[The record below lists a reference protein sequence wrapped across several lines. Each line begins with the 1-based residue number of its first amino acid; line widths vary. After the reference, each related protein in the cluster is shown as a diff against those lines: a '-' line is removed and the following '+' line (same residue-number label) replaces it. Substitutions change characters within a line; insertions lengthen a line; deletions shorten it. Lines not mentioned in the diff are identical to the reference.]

1 VPFAAQ
7 SAADAA
13 YAPSMKRT
21 AVVSVTGDSG
31 RGVSLAK
38 KNAVG
43 AVVAATAAAAASL
56 DSPES
61 GNGAAPYEHERNARI
76 AEKKQTMHA
85 LGIGKPAA
93 EIAAAKVEGKSEK
106 KKQGSLQGWRQKQTG
121 SAASVQTPAARVPT
135 PLRSRVRSR
144 APEKEDQGCG
154 CKWCEW
160 RMIML

>member
-1 VPFAAQ
+1 
-7 SAADAA
+7 
-13 YAPSMKRT
+13 MKRT

-106 KKQGSLQGWRQKQTG
+106 KKAGFPTG
-121 SAASVQTPAARVPT
+121 LAPKADGLRRVGPNACGTSPYAPTLAGAIARTKGRGTGVW
-135 PLRSRVRSR
+135 V
-144 APEKEDQGCG
+144 
-154 CKWCEW
+154 
-160 RMIML
+160 

>member
-1 VPFAAQ
+1 MPFAAQ

-121 SAASVQTPAARVPT
+121 SAASVQTPAARVPS
-135 PLRSRVRSR
+135 PYAR
-144 APEKEDQGCG
+144 GCDRERQKKRTRG
-154 CKWCEW
+154 VGVSGVNGV
-160 RMIML
+160 

>member
-1 VPFAAQ
+1 MPFAAQ

-106 KKQGSLQGWRQKQTG
+106 KN
-121 SAASVQTPAARVPT
+121 RVPC
-135 PLRSRVRSR
+135 RVGAKSRR
-144 APEKEDQGCG
+144 APPRRSKRLRHESLAPTLAGAIASARKRGPG
-154 CKWCEW
+154 VWV
-160 RMIML
+160 